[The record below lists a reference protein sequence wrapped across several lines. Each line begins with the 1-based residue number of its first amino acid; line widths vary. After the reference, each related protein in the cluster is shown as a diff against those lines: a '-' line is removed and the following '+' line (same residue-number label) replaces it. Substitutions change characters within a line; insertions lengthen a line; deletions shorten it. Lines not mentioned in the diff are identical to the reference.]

1 VLAMVE
7 LDVHG
12 DVAGVIAC
20 GRGYERLG
28 CAYPGEEIA

>member
-1 VLAMVE
+1 
-7 LDVHG
+7 VHG

-20 GRGYERLG
+20 GRGYERVG